1 MDNYTFVHTKCLDG
15 ELNTMG
21 IEVKSGLSKAEAA
34 GCFRA
39 TVKDL
44 MEELYNNELLHGK
57 TYIHNNKAIV
67 LIGGVHHVVAITKE
81 NQQ

>member
-1 MDNYTFVHTKCLDG
+1 MDKYTFVHTKCLDG
-15 ELNTMG
+15 ELDSTG
-21 IEVKSGLSKAEAA
+21 VEVKSGLTKAEAE

-39 TVKDL
+39 DVKDL

-57 TYIHNNKAIV
+57 TYIHNYKAIV